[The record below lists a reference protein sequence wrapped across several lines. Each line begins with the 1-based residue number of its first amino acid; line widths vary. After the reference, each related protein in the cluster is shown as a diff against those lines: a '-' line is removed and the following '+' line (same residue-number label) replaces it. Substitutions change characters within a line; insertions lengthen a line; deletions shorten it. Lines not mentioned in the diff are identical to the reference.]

1 MLRVETLDD
10 VRKSDELEDA
20 VQEAMS
26 SHPQA
31 DRSRTRAQSAKL
43 DRL

>member
-1 MLRVETLDD
+1 MLRVEMLDD

-20 VQEAMS
+20 VQEAMF

-31 DRSRTRAQSAKL
+31 D
-43 DRL
+43 